1 MPLHGF
7 HISIL
12 SHDVYSNEQQFALIQ
27 PNKLCNLYWFFF
39 CIFAVFLS
47 LFVCVC
53 VLPRF
58 FVLFSTIPFLCNF
71 HLTCRT
77 RGLGTMSSAA
87 NTDRIVVHSDIVF
100 IKLECIKCIP
110 LNRHE
115 TVSNVRAQCRYIRYR
130 IYIIRL
136 DQQPKKPRTEHTIT
150 QIFDFRNKIIAPLIP
165 SHR

>member
-1 MPLHGF
+1 MHGF

-27 PNKLCNLYWFFF
+27 PNKLCNLYWVFYFRRFSFRWLRFFLF
-39 CIFAVFLS
+39 GEDFSCCFPQYRSYAIFI
-47 LFVCVC
+47 LFVA
-53 VLPRF
+53 
-58 FVLFSTIPFLCNF
+58 
-71 HLTCRT
+71 T

-130 IYIIRL
+130 IYFHSPRPKRKE
-136 DQQPKKPRTEHTIT
+136 QQPNT
-150 QIFDFRNKIIAPLIP
+150 Q
-165 SHR
+165 